1 MQIPRNDGLSINI
14 HIGCLYINHADLSI
28 LDILYSNFF
37 SVPSHAKNHKVGWIC
52 CDPAGTS
59 CQCST
64 AQQYCGKPCVW
75 PSCNMYLFQKDDQRF
90 SVKKNNTFLKVSNK
104 NHVIRMM
111 ISKVTPLWFVSFDS
125 FDPETSTNFNPAML
139 FHRFFSGQRGDESTT
154 IPSWNSRVPTS
165 TPKNWVVGRLLP
177 FWGSA

>member
-1 MQIPRNDGLSINI
+1 MLILASWIFYIPISFRYQVTQRITKLAEFVAILQAHHVSVQQPNNI
-14 HIGCLYINHADLSI
+14 VENPVFDHLATCTCFKKMTKDSVWKKTTLFWKCRTKIMYI
-28 LDILYSNFF
+28 
-37 SVPSHAKNHKVGWIC
+37 
-52 CDPAGTS
+52 
-59 CQCST
+59 
-64 AQQYCGKPCVW
+64 
-75 PSCNMYLFQKDDQRF
+75 
-90 SVKKNNTFLKVSNK
+90 
-104 NHVIRMM
+104 IRMM

-139 FHRFFSGQRGDESTT
+139 FHRYFSGQRGDESTT